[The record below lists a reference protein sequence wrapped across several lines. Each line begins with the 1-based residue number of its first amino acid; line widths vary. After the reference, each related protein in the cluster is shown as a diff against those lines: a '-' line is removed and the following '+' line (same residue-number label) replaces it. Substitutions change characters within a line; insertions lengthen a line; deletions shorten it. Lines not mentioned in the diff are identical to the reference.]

1 MDKLLNKEYLDDLSR
16 QVVIDTNF
24 DGYDGFGEMVA
35 HAEWEV
41 DKVLA
46 REFAYLAGDDTDD
59 PDSKFFTM
67 AENVR
72 EEYDIDVE
80 EYVKDMVDADD
91 YIHDRELAR
100 VGL

>member
-1 MDKLLNKEYLDDLSR
+1 MILLNKEYLEELVRTTVLD
-16 QVVIDTNF
+16 IDF
-24 DGYDGFGEMVA
+24 DGYEGLGEMVA

-46 REFAYLAGDDTDD
+46 REFAELADGDTDD

-72 EEYDIDVE
+72 EEYDIDIE
-80 EYVKDMVDADD
+80 EYVKDMVDTDE

-100 VGL
+100 MGL

>member
-1 MDKLLNKEYLDDLSR
+1 MSLLNREYLEELVRTTILNTDFDYDDS
-16 QVVIDTNF
+16 
-24 DGYDGFGEMVA
+24 FGESVS

-41 DKVLA
+41 DKALA

-59 PDSKFFTM
+59 PDAKFFTM

-80 EYVKDMVDADD
+80 DYVKDMVDADE

-100 VGL
+100 VGM

>member
-1 MDKLLNKEYLDDLSR
+1 MRLLNKDYIEELARTTVLNTEFDSDDSL
-16 QVVIDTNF
+16 
-24 DGYDGFGEMVA
+24 GESIA

-41 DKVLA
+41 DKALA
-46 REFAYLAGDDTDD
+46 CEFAYLAGDDTDD

-72 EEYDIDVE
+72 EDYDIDIE
-80 EYVKDMVDADD
+80 EYVKDMVDANE
-91 YIHDRELAR
+91 YIRDRELAR

>member
-1 MDKLLNKEYLDDLSR
+1 MSLLNKTYLYELAR
-16 QVVIDTNF
+16 DTVLDTDF
-24 DGYDGFGEMVA
+24 DGYEGLGEMVA

-46 REFAYLAGDDTDD
+46 REFAELAEDDTDN

-67 AENVR
+67 AENAR

-80 EYVKDMVDADD
+80 EYVKDMVDADE
-91 YIHDRELAR
+91 YINDRELSR
-100 VGL
+100 MGL

>member
-1 MDKLLNKEYLDDLSR
+1 MSLLNKTYLEELVEEIVTCADY
-16 QVVIDTNF
+16 
-24 DGYDGFGEMVA
+24 DGYDSMGEIVA

-46 REFAYLAGDDTDD
+46 CEFAELAGDDTDD

-80 EYVKDMVDADD
+80 EYVKDMLDANE
-91 YIHDRELAR
+91 YIRDRELAR